1 MLSVADFAIMVSF
14 LMLPVAGFAKNTN
27 DEANEKME
35 NISENSILSIVIWK
49 VILFVFYIN

>member
-1 MLSVADFAIMVSF
+1 MLSVAGFAIMVSF

-49 VILFVFYIN
+49 VILFFFCIN